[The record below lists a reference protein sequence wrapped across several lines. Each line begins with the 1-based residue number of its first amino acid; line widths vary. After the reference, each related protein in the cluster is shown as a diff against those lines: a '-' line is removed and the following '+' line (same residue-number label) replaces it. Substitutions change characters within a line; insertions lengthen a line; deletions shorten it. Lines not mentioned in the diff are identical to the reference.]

1 MFYREVIF
9 DEKVVSE
16 LSFPAFYALNGEKEL
31 YWSKNQYV
39 DEKIVSYK
47 R

>member
-16 LSFPAFYALNGEKEL
+16 LSFPAFYALN
-31 YWSKNQYV
+31 SKKSFIGVKTNMLM
-39 DEKIVSYK
+39 KK
-47 R
+47 